1 MFGNVPLTV
10 AIVCIPFRD
19 FRTWLR
25 IRPMLPVRFAA
36 LSLSLLLVPPHAAVA
51 QRRKRAPARQQQQS
65 GAKERKQAEEDLK
78 RLQAQ
83 LVEATEDYKKSL
95 RELLALREVD
105 ERNRLAELEKVKK
118 LNAEGLL
125 SKRDVEKSEGEVA
138 ASRARSQEVRTRLTA
153 ADEFLAEAL
162 AEPEVAEAPVVA
174 TTKRTPP
181 PVQSR
186 SGYLRYAG
194 FADWRLSDSGRVLGF
209 FSSRFGRPLPVSAYG
224 QTDLHNRMN
233 FDHRNSMDVALH
245 PDSAEGRALL
255 EYLRSQGIPFLAF
268 RGAIAGSATGPHIHV
283 GRPSHRIR

>member
-1 MFGNVPLTV
+1 MR
-10 AIVCIPFRD
+10 PFR
-19 FRTWLR
+19 L
-25 IRPMLPVRFAA
+25 AA
-36 LSLSLLLVPPHAAVA
+36 LSLALLLVPPYAAEA
-51 QRRKRAPARQQQQS
+51 QRRKRAPARRQQQS
-65 GAKERKQAEEDLK
+65 VAKERKQAEEDLK

-138 ASRARSQEVRTRLTA
+138 ASRARSEEVRQRLTA
-153 ADEFLAEAL
+153 ADVFLAEAL
-162 AEPEVAEAPVVA
+162 AEPEFAEMPAPAVAAS
-174 TTKRTPP
+174 KRTPP
-181 PVQSR
+181 PVHATR

-194 FADWRLSDSGRVLGF
+194 FTDWRLSDSGRVQGF
-209 FSSRFGRPLPVSAYG
+209 FASRFGRQLPVSAYG

>member
-1 MFGNVPLTV
+1 
-10 AIVCIPFRD
+10 
-19 FRTWLR
+19 
-25 IRPMLPVRFAA
+25 MLPVRFAA
-36 LSLSLLLVPPHAAVA
+36 LSLALLLVPASAAA
-51 QRRKRAPARQQQQS
+51 QRKKRAPARQQQQS
-65 GAKERKQAEEDLK
+65 AAKERKQADEDLK
-78 RLQAQ
+78 KLQAQ

-95 RELLALREVD
+95 RELLALREAD
-105 ERNRLAELEKVKK
+105 ERTRLAELEKVKK

-125 SKRDVEKSEGEVA
+125 SRRDVEKSEGEVA
-138 ASRARSQEVRTRLTA
+138 ASRARSQEVRTRLTE

-162 AEPEVAEAPVVA
+162 AEPEVAEAPAPVVA
-174 TTKRTPP
+174 AKRTP

-194 FADWRLSDSGRVLGF
+194 FADWRLSDSGRVQGF
-209 FSSRFGRPLPVSAYG
+209 FSSRFGRQLPVSAFG

-268 RGAIAGSATGPHIHV
+268 RGAISGTATGPHIHV

>member
-1 MFGNVPLTV
+1 
-10 AIVCIPFRD
+10 
-19 FRTWLR
+19 
-25 IRPMLPVRFAA
+25 MLPFRFAA
-36 LSLSLLLVPPHAAVA
+36 LSLALLLAPPYAAEA
-51 QRRKRAPARQQQQS
+51 QRKKRATARQQQQS
-65 GAKERKQAEEDLK
+65 AAKERKQAEEDLEK
-78 RLQAQ
+78 LQAQ

-105 ERNRLAELEKVKK
+105 ERNRLAELEKVKR

-138 ASRARSQEVRTRLTA
+138 ASRARSEEVRTRLTA
-153 ADEFLAEAL
+153 ADVFLAEAL
-162 AEPEVAEAPVVA
+162 AEPEIAEAPAPVVA
-174 TTKRTPP
+174 SRRAPP
-181 PVQSR
+181 PIHTTR

-194 FADWRLSDSGRVLGF
+194 FADWRLSDSGRVQGF
-209 FSSRFGRPLPVSAYG
+209 FSSRFGRQLPVSAYG

-268 RGAIAGSATGPHIHV
+268 RGAISGTATGPHIHV

>member
-1 MFGNVPLTV
+1 
-10 AIVCIPFRD
+10 
-19 FRTWLR
+19 
-25 IRPMLPVRFAA
+25 MLPVRFAVV
-36 LSLSLLLVPPHAAVA
+36 SLALLLAPPYAAEA
-51 QRRKRAPARQQQQS
+51 QRRKRAPVRQQQS
-65 GAKERKQAEEDLK
+65 AAKERKQADEDLK

-95 RELLALREVD
+95 RELLALREAD

-162 AEPEVAEAPVVA
+162 AEPEVAEATPHVVSP
-174 TTKRTPP
+174 TKRTPP

-209 FSSRFGRPLPVSAYG
+209 FSSRFGRPLPVSAFG

-245 PDSAEGRALL
+245 PDSPEGRALL

-268 RGAIAGSATGPHIHV
+268 RGAIAGTATGPHIHV